1 MAAIFCTAQCTEEAL
16 AAATAE
22 TIIQLVAASNHRIRV
37 LGWGVFF
44 DGTSATGEPVQ
55 VRLLR
60 QTSAGTS
67 SALTPVANIP
77 ITETIQTTALQDFSA
92 EPSASD
98 VLDVIECHPQGGYE
112 KWFPPGY
119 EILVAGGA
127 RIGIECTAPAIVNV
141 RAKFF
146 FEE

>member
-1 MAAIFCTAQCTEEAL
+1 MAGLFCTAQTTEEAL
-16 AAATAE
+16 GAATAE
-22 TIIQLVAASNHRIRV
+22 TIIQLVSPTNQRVRV

-44 DGTSATGEPVQ
+44 DGTSATAEPVQ
-55 VRLLR
+55 VRVLR

-67 SALTPVANIP
+67 SALTPVLNQPAS
-77 ITETIQTTALQDFSA
+77 ETIQTTALQDFSA

-98 VLDVIECHPQGGYE
+98 VLDVVECHPQGGYE

-119 EILVAGGA
+119 EIIMAGGT
-127 RIGIECTAPAIVNV
+127 RLGLECTAPAIVNV
-141 RAKFF
+141 RAKFY